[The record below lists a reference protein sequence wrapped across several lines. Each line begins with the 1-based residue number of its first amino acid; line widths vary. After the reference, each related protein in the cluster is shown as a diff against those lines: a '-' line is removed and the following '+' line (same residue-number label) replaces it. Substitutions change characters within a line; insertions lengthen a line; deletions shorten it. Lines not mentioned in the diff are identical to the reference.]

1 MESQAAA
8 YHDFSGFSHL
18 RARVR
23 EGAEGATRDVAS
35 QFESIFIQIM
45 LKSMRDTIP
54 EGGLFDSSQ
63 MTLYQEMFDQQISLD
78 MARRGGIGL
87 ADIIEQQ
94 LGIDGNAGHSDVDE
108 ASAVIDGGAQGAEA
122 NPFNTLKLPLRP
134 NAVQQEAPIQA
145 VPALEVSSPAA
156 IPATITSALTSAPVS
171 PAGLN
176 PSAQNDLRA
185 NPAARLNTDSN
196 SLDKYWMPSG
206 PAEFVGSVRQYAVRA
221 AAELGVSENLLIAQ
235 VILETGWG
243 QKIIQNRNG
252 DNSFNLFGIKA
263 SGDWQGDRV
272 NRLTLE
278 YKDGVAQKEPA
289 QFRSYASIG
298 DSFEDYVDFL
308 RANPRYD
315 QALGSVERVVVGGT
329 GEVSF
334 DGASRDEYFAKQL
347 QAAGYATDPDYASKI
362 LAIKQR
368 LDTESSA
375 TSTVLAFSQQS
386 RSDTHVEINKAL

>member
-1 MESQAAA
+1 MESQAAV

-45 LKSMRDTIP
+45 LKSMRDTVP

-94 LGIDGNAGHSDVDE
+94 LGIDGNLEHSDVDE

-122 NPFNTLKLPLRP
+122 NPFNTLKLPPRQ
-134 NAVQQEAPIQA
+134 NAFLQEVSIQA
-145 VPALEVSSPAA
+145 VPTQALSSQVETPDPV
-156 IPATITSALTSAPVS
+156 ISASVPVS

-176 PSAQNDLRA
+176 LSAQEDLHA
-185 NPAARLNTDSN
+185 SPATRLNADAN
-196 SLDKYWMPSG
+196 SPDKHWMPSG

-235 VILETGWG
+235 VVLETGWG

-252 DNSFNLFGIKA
+252 ENSFNLFGIKA
-263 SGDWQGDRV
+263 GGDWQGDRV

-278 YKDGVAQKEPA
+278 YKDGVAQKQPA
-289 QFRSYASIG
+289 QFRSYSSIG
-298 DSFEDYVDFL
+298 DSFEDYVTFL
-308 RANPRYD
+308 RSNPRYD
-315 QALGSVERVVVGGT
+315 RALGAVGGV
-329 GEVSF
+329 EVGGIDDANF
-334 DGASRDEYFAKQL
+334 EGVSRDEYFAKQL
-347 QAAGYATDPDYASKI
+347 QAAGYATDPGYASKI

-368 LDTESSA
+368 LDAESSA
-375 TSTVLAFSQQS
+375 VSTVLAFNQQS
-386 RSDTHVEINKAL
+386 RSDTRVEMNKAL